1 MQRNPPVIYVAN
13 IQFMT
18 SHDISHYCRLTS
30 ILKMIFLKTLRE
42 ETWKEVFEAAGGFCK
57 FQRNPTITEEFQLLK
72 NFFQVWEGCRAV
84 FVQLEKQTQLDSTQ
98 SFLTQTQPH
107 SDSVLNKPP
116 RQGLIIGLVLLY
128 LMPLS
133 ITKMT
138 LKN

>member
-1 MQRNPPVIYVAN
+1 
-13 IQFMT
+13 MT

-98 SFLTQTQPH
+98 SFLTQTQPY
-107 SDSVLNKPP
+107 SDSVFNKPP
-116 RQGLIIGLVLLY
+116 
-128 LMPLS
+128 
-133 ITKMT
+133 
-138 LKN
+138 